1 MEENKKATFLVHVT
15 QCENVGWQGQITWMD
30 ENITKNFRS
39 VLELLKLMDGVLH
52 EDGDSE

>member
-1 MEENKKATFLVHVT
+1 
-15 QCENVGWQGQITWMD
+15 MD

-52 EDGDSE
+52 EEGGSE